1 LNADPRRLIAIGL
14 AIVLVVGVGF
24 AIGSQVIDRLTPP
37 ATAVNGII
45 GSEKL
50 AFFRDPKVISA
61 LRRGGFDVSVSTA
74 GSRQIASADLTEQD
88 FVFPAGV
95 PAAEQIR
102 RDHAGTT
109 SVVPFYTP
117 MAIATWRPIVDLL
130 TQAGV
135 IQQRDGYL
143 AFDVSAYL
151 ALVENDT
158 RWKDLP
164 NNSVYNANKSVL
176 VNTTDVRTSN
186 SAAMWLAIVS
196 YAQNGNNV
204 VDLGPDLEQITEHLS
219 PLFLRQGFA
228 EASTDAAFEDYLTQ
242 GMGKAPLLMIYESQ
256 FLERA
261 ARGDGSTTPDMVLVY
276 PEPTIF
282 SKHTLVSLTPE
293 GQQLGEF
300 MANDPEIRSLATE
313 HGFRTSDSVG
323 FHDFVAEHQLGA
335 PDTMVEVIEPPTY
348 DTMEAMITTLE
359 SIYNGD
365 IRPEPPA
372 TPTPEPTGTP
382 TV

>member
-14 AIVLVVGVGF
+14 AVVLVVGVGI
-24 AIGSQVIDRLTPP
+24 AIGSQAIDRLTPP
-37 ATAVNGII
+37 ATAVSGLI

-50 AFFRDPKVISA
+50 SFFRDPRVVSA
-61 LRRGGFDVSVSTA
+61 LRRGGFDVSVQPA
-74 GSRQIASADLTEQD
+74 GSRQLASMDLTEQD

-95 PAAEQIR
+95 PAAEKIR

-130 TQAGV
+130 TQAGL
-135 IQQRDGYL
+135 IQQRNGYL
-143 AFDVSAYL
+143 AFDVAAYL
-151 ALVENDT
+151 ALVRNDT

-164 NNSVYNANKSVL
+164 NNTAYGANKSVL

-196 YAQNGNNV
+196 YAQNNNNIV
-204 VDLGPDLEQITEHLS
+204 ELGPDLEGITEQLS
-219 PLFLRQGFA
+219 PLFLRQGFS
-228 EASTDAAFEDYLTQ
+228 EASTDAAFEDYLAQ
-242 GMGKAPLLMIYESQ
+242 GMGKAPMLMIYESQ

-261 ARGDGSTTPDMVLVY
+261 AAGDGSITADMVLIY

-293 GQQLGEF
+293 GQKLGEF
-300 MANDPEIRSLATE
+300 MANDAEIGSLAIE

-335 PDTMVEVIEPPTY
+335 PDTMVDVIEPPTY
-348 DTMEAMITTLE
+348 DTIEAMITTLE

-365 IRPEPPA
+365 TRPEPPA
-372 TPTPEPTGTP
+372 TPAPEPTATP